1 MNTATATSKPAT
13 KKFQI
18 HSAPAKP
25 LLDPATVEEFAKGVD
40 NAQPLGT
47 APAQPAASPEAVG
60 KGGGE
65 TVPASPLQVPQAKL
79 STPPNVLSVDKTK
92 HFTVRLL
99 PEQFDRLEMVFAM
112 TTFKSKQKLGEHL
125 FIEGLEKLAKELGI

>member
-1 MNTATATSKPAT
+1 MNTTATTSKPAT

-40 NAQPLGT
+40 NVQPLAT
-47 APAQPAASPEAVG
+47 APTQPAASPEAVT
-60 KGGGE
+60 KVGGE
-65 TVPASPLQVPQAKL
+65 TAPVSHLPAPQARL

-125 FIEGLEKLAKELGI
+125 FLDGLEKLAKELGI